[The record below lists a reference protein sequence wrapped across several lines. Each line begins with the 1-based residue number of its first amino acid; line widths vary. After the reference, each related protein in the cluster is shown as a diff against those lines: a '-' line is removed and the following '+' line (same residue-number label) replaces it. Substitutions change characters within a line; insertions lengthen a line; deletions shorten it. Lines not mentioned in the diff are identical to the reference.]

1 MPSTPDIY
9 AAFAP
14 SPAAPA
20 RRIQAV
26 TPADDADLP
35 MLAKALFIGTA
46 GDLKIVPV
54 ASPDGEPVTLKNHP
68 TGYVAVQTRRVWATG
83 TTAVD
88 IVALFD

>member
-1 MPSTPDIY
+1 MPSNPDIY

-14 SPAAPA
+14 SPSAPA

-35 MLAKALFIGTA
+35 VPAKALFLGAA
-46 GDLKIVPV
+46 GDLAIVPV
-54 ASPDGEPVTLKNHP
+54 ASPDGAAVTLKNHP
-68 TGYVAVQTRRVWATG
+68 IGYVAVQTRRVLAAG
-83 TTAVD
+83 TTAAH